1 MKVMLSIV
9 NVRIEFNFNVFWV
22 ILKTVEDVCKRREKN
37 MSQLGERA
45 IKENDIIITISIFL
59 FNIDFVNVQVIMKN

>member
-1 MKVMLSIV
+1 
-9 NVRIEFNFNVFWV
+9 
-22 ILKTVEDVCKRREKN
+22 

-45 IKENDIIITISIFL
+45 IKKNDIIITISIFL

>member
-9 NVRIEFNFNVFWV
+9 NVRVKFNFNVFWV
-22 ILKTVEDVCKRREKN
+22 ILKTVEDVCKQREKN

-45 IKENDIIITISIFL
+45 INDTIITISIF
-59 FNIDFVNVQVIMKN
+59 FIQH

>member
-9 NVRIEFNFNVFWV
+9 NVRVKFNFNVFWV
-22 ILKTVEDVCKRREKN
+22 ILKTVEDVCKQREKN

-45 IKENDIIITISIFL
+45 INDTIITISIFL